1 MKDKLSKLFFVFIII
16 GLIYLFFKGV
26 NYKKEI
32 AEHPGQTICKYTLCK
47 SSGKSSSAYVKYYL
61 DDKLYRR
68 AVGGCPDS
76 SEFKLNKYFV
86 LKYSTI
92 DPDKII
98 VDFSKEVKD
107 SVLIK
112 ELKSKLEFKY
122 WLDH

>member
-1 MKDKLSKLFFVFIII
+1 MQEKFSKLAILFLFMGIVYFFVWSS
-16 GLIYLFFKGV
+16 

-32 AEHPGQTICKYTLCK
+32 KEHPGQTICKFTLCK
-47 SSGKSSSAYVKYYL
+47 PGKSGTAYVKYYL
-61 DDKLYRR
+61 DNKLYRKN
-68 AVGGCPDS
+68 VGGCPDS
-76 SEFKLNKYFV
+76 SGSKLHKYFV

-92 DPDKII
+92 DPDKIL

-112 ELKSKLEFKY
+112 ELESKLEFKY

>member
-1 MKDKLSKLFFVFIII
+1 MKDKLSKLFFVFIFI
-16 GLIYLFFKGV
+16 GLVYLIFKGI

-32 AEHPGQTICKYTLCK
+32 LEHPGQTICKYTFCQPSK
-47 SSGKSSSAYVKYYL
+47 GSGSAYVKYYV
-61 DDKLYRR
+61 DEKLYRNS
-68 AVGGCPDS
+68 GGSCPDS
-76 SEFKLNKYFV
+76 SEFKLDKYFV

-92 DPDKII
+92 DPNKII

-112 ELKSKLEFKY
+112 ELESKLEFRY

>member
-1 MKDKLSKLFFVFIII
+1 MREKLSKLGCAFILL
-16 GLIYLFFKGV
+16 GFIYMVFKGI

-32 AEHPGQTICKYTLCK
+32 KEHPGQTICKYTLCNP
-47 SSGKSSSAYVKYYL
+47 SGKSSSAYVKYYL

-68 AVGGCPDS
+68 DVGGCPDS

-92 DPDKII
+92 DPDKVV

-107 SVLIK
+107 SLLIK
-112 ELKSKLEFKY
+112 ELETKLEFKY